1 MWIHTGP
8 EIIKWKCQVPSAE
21 GRGNPVSEWVLVS
34 IKRDIFKK
42 KNKQKEE
49 GWGYDSMG
57 KSTCHTCV
65 RTGVQVPGVYINA
78 KWAWWSVTP
87 NIWEAEGGFSKR
99 TG

>member
-42 KNKQKEE
+42 KKTSRKKRA
-49 GWGYDSMG
+49 GD
-57 KSTCHTCV
+57 
-65 RTGVQVPGVYINA
+65 
-78 KWAWWSVTP
+78 VTQWVKAP
-87 NIWEAEGGFSKR
+87 A
-99 TG
+99 THV